1 MESAPEDAAR
11 PRERSSHGSHQLRVS
26 VGVCDLGGPFRG
38 LRKEEACWRKWT
50 NVEARR
56 SKLLYMCH

>member
-1 MESAPEDAAR
+1 MESAPED
-11 PRERSSHGSHQLRVS
+11 

-50 NVEARR
+50 NVEAHR
-56 SKLLYMCH
+56 SEFQYMCH